1 MANFWINIS
10 GKGAS
15 NSPHVHSG
23 NNYSGVFFIKIPK
36 EMSGGRFL
44 FYRNFNDAALNSTA
58 YMGQFKDGY
67 KMQSYDYPIITIPP
81 KENMLLVFPSW
92 VPHAVETNL
101 SDEDRISL
109 SFNFILNRS
118 LPWQFLFNVETS
130 SLSNQIYV
138 FNDNT
143 VVFNN
148 KSYLV
153 NNDALKNAL
162 LNELIVEDTIILSI
176 EGDVTHKITIELM
189 DFLQQ
194 NSFSDVQIRTLSKWN
209 KIH

>member
-1 MANFWINIS
+1 MKFVLT
-10 GKGAS
+10 S
-15 NSPHVHSG
+15 NKNPS
-23 NNYSGVFFIKIPK
+23 I
-36 EMSGGRFL
+36 E
-44 FYRNFNDAALNSTA
+44 
-58 YMGQFKDGY
+58 
-67 KMQSYDYPIITIPP
+67 ITPLIDI
-81 KENMLLVFPSW
+81 V
-92 VPHAVETNL
+92 
-101 SDEDRISL
+101 
-109 SFNFILNRS
+109 FILVIFFVATS
-118 LPWQFLFNVETS
+118 KITDSQFLDLDLPTTESFNVETS

-189 DFLQQ
+189 DFLQK
-194 NSFSDVQIRTLSKWN
+194 NSFSDVQIRTLSK
-209 KIH
+209 